1 MINSLSMN
9 ILRFLILLLFYFIQ
23 VDIDQEIYLWQLRT
37 GCRKKKPGEMEYLG
51 KL

>member
-23 VDIDQEIYLWQLRT
+23 VDIDQEIYLW
-37 GCRKKKPGEMEYLG
+37 
-51 KL
+51 